1 MLESPTPTPRRN
13 TLARAITPAML
24 AAGLLG
30 GAGSRAEEPLKDVF
44 LFSLQ
49 QDYQHEDN
57 LFRLPDG
64 IDPLGGGQRD
74 DTVLSTYARGRFDKT
89 VSLQQ
94 FLIDITAIRNAY
106 QEYDYLDFTAVNGL
120 GRWNWTIGS
129 HLQGSVNA
137 SQSENLRSFADSI
150 GLAQSVNTYRRFA
163 VDANYWVNS
172 DWSVGVGAIQAASR
186 YSDSASDDAEYDET
200 GGEAK
205 FTYRTITGNQL
216 SLVGAEIRGSYPNE
230 RPGATNGDYRQR
242 DIQLRG
248 DWRLTGVS
256 RIYGYIGVAERE
268 YEDLPA
274 RDFSGGVGK
283 LEYDWQLTPKIDIN
297 FLVRREIGAEADLV
311 DNFVVTKAAAIKPT
325 WSVTS
330 RFSLSAEMEWLQRN
344 YGGDPGLGVVSS
356 LVKDDVT
363 TIGTLSAGYAPFD
376 NLLVSASWQTESRDS
391 DAAAREYDDDIVS
404 LSVRFTW

>member
-1 MLESPTPTPRRN
+1 MALHSPTTRRN
-13 TLARAITPAML
+13 TLARAIPALL
-24 AAGLLG
+24 AAGVLG
-30 GAGSRAEEPLKDVF
+30 GEYARAEEPIKDVF

-49 QDYQHEDN
+49 QDYQREDN

-64 IDPLGGGQRD
+64 LKPFGDGPRD

-94 FLIDITAIRNAY
+94 FLIDITAIRNSY
-106 QEYDYLDFTAVNGL
+106 QEYDYLDFTAINGV
-120 GRWNWTIGS
+120 GRWNWALGS
-129 HLQGSVNA
+129 VLQGSISA

-150 GLAQSVNTYRRFA
+150 GLSQSVNTYRRIA
-163 VDANYWVNS
+163 ADANYWLNS
-172 DWSVGVGAIQAASR
+172 DWAVGAGAIKAASR
-186 YSDSASDDAEYDET
+186 YSDSASDDAEYDED
-200 GGEAK
+200 GLEAK
-205 FTYRTITGNQL
+205 VTYRTITGNQL
-216 SLVGAEIRGSYPNE
+216 SLVGTETHGSYPNQ
-230 RPGATNGDYRQR
+230 RVDAIDGDYRQR

-248 DWRLTGVS
+248 DWRLSGVS
-256 RIYGYIGVAERE
+256 RIYGYVGVADRE

-274 RDFSGGVGK
+274 RDFSGSVGK

-311 DNFVVTKAAAIKPT
+311 DNFVVTKAASIKPT

-356 LVKDDVT
+356 IIKDDLT
-363 TIGTLSAGYAPFD
+363 TIGTLAAGYAPIE
-376 NLLVSASWQTESRDS
+376 NLQLGVTWQMESRDS
-391 DAAAREYDDDIVS
+391 DARAREYDDDILT
-404 LSVRFTW
+404 LSVKFTW